1 MILYVP
7 LCLVFLITTVLC
19 ECDYVDSQ
27 KAKATLE
34 EEFNPVVASYSYQLP
49 ESCPLDVRKDMLAE
63 FERRKVQMSVNRWKC
78 EFYKCGKVFLS
89 EHFLHAHFMRKHAD
103 ALPSEGQCLA
113 KLWPMLSFWSDEP
126 IDISNYNPDG
136 AMKIE
141 TRFKRLH
148 SFCENIL
155 AKCFPPEAG
164 VESHKLQ
171 EYFSKNYCS
180 MISQNPPKRL
190 PKSRGRLLWIVIT
203 VLICL
208 GIIGFYAAISSIHG
222 LPNSRLTMN
231 NALNQV
237 IKKHARKME

>member
-148 SFCENIL
+148 SFCEVYLFCLCLLFKFHNLLLIYYYGICCCIVAFL
-155 AKCFPPEAG
+155 IF
-164 VESHKLQ
+164 LI
-171 EYFSKNYCS
+171 EYSGE
-180 MISQNPPKRL
+180 ML
-190 PKSRGRLLWIVIT
+190 
-203 VLICL
+203 
-208 GIIGFYAAISSIHG
+208 SS
-222 LPNSRLTMN
+222 
-231 NALNQV
+231 
-237 IKKHARKME
+237 